1 VFLIVWQAGL
11 STLAPAYP
19 HGDSGETAG
28 VALYLGIAHPPGYPL
43 PTLLG
48 NLFVRLL
55 PVGCVAWRVSMLS
68 LASAAGAAILL
79 ASAFKPS
86 PPLFVLLGCAGG
98 LALEVWNQMTIP
110 KGSVYTV
117 TILLLGLAAW
127 ITSGSTGTATRRVVR
142 FGTALGLAAGGHY
155 MILLPFVPFLAW
167 PVLAPAWRGA
177 GRWRSVVLA
186 LCAASMGL
194 SLYLYLPLR
203 APTAHPMFRW
213 AEPNTKARFSWLV
226 LRQQYISIE
235 KQSRGR
241 GGEML
246 AGRFASR
253 LKAGYGAGILLLGL
267 GLAHAISTRR
277 YWLVALAA
285 GGVGEVAAAAFY
297 PKLEADA
304 LWVADP
310 FFTSGWYA
318 VAFLAAA
325 GIVYV
330 SRLPGRRWPA
340 AAALL
345 ALGLAGRELAT
356 GFSLVSK
363 SRNYFATDQLANLR
377 DTLPRDALLFCE
389 GDAYIAPLL
398 HGLYVDRDREDV
410 RMIIPIFLHFNW
422 GLVQLRE
429 QYPDLALKDLKPW
442 GHVWLMARDI
452 MQARPGSP
460 WTYTLTTSTG
470 WPFTKYATPY
480 GLVYRLLGDKRSL
493 EDFAVDR
500 AMLRWRLRNTMSN
513 LLDREPFAR
522 VVKDNYVQA
531 YFARATYR
539 RMRHEPDRSMAL
551 FDRARLMGSPE
562 AALNC
567 GLMRFEKGDFIGAG
581 ACWRQAAQWGPDRPE
596 PWANLALLALR
607 ERPPRPD
614 AALALCERCIKAKP
628 DFLQAYEIASNAWYV
643 KGDLPRAMASLER
656 ALVISPGD
664 RRLALLLAAMRKA
677 IGNRAID
684 NRQ

>member
-1 VFLIVWQAGL
+1 M
-11 STLAPAYP
+11 
-19 HGDSGETAG
+19 
-28 VALYLGIAHPPGYPL
+28 ALYLGIAHPPGYPL

-48 NLFVRLL
+48 NLFVRFM

-68 LASAAGAAILL
+68 LASAAGAAVLL
-79 ASAFKPS
+79 ASAFRPS
-86 PPLFVLLGCAGG
+86 PPLFVLLGIAGG

-117 TILLLGLAAW
+117 TIFLLGLTVWIMSDSAGSAA
-127 ITSGSTGTATRRVVR
+127 RRAVR

-167 PVLAPAWRGA
+167 PALAPAWRGN
-177 GRWRSVVLA
+177 GRGRSIVLA
-186 LCAASMGL
+186 LCAAAMGI

-213 AEPNTKARFSWLV
+213 AEPVTKARFSWLV

-246 AGRFASR
+246 AGRFVSR

-267 GLAHAISTRR
+267 GLAYAIPGRR
-277 YWLVALAA
+277 FWLAALAA
-285 GGVGEVAAAAFY
+285 GGVAEVAAAAFY

-318 VAFLAAA
+318 AAFLGVA

-340 AAALL
+340 VAALL
-345 ALGLAGRELAT
+345 ALALAGRELVA
-356 GFSLVSK
+356 GFSLASK
-363 SRNYFATDQLANLR
+363 SRDYYATDQLANLR

-398 HGLYVDRDREDV
+398 HGLYVDRDREDI
-410 RMIIPIFLHFNW
+410 RMIIPIFLHFKW

-429 QYPDLALKDLKPW
+429 QYPDLALRDVKPW

-460 WTYTLTTSTG
+460 WAYTLTTSTG

-480 GLVYRLLGDKRSL
+480 GLVYRLLGDKKSIQ
-493 EDFAVDR
+493 DSAVDR
-500 AMLRWRLRNTMSN
+500 GMLRWRLRDTMSG

-522 VVKDNYVQA
+522 IVRENYVQA
-531 YFARATYR
+531 YFARAAYR
-539 RMRHEPDRSMAL
+539 RARHER
-551 FDRARLMGSPE
+551 DRALVLFKRAERFGSPE

-567 GLMRFEKGDFIGAG
+567 GLLYFERGDCGRA
-581 ACWRQAAQWGPDRPE
+581 AASWRSAAEWGPDRPE
-596 PWANLALLALR
+596 PWANLALLALK
-607 ERPPRPD
+607 EKPPRPD
-614 AALALCERCIKAKP
+614 AALALCERSLKARH

-643 KGDLPRAMASLER
+643 KGDLPRAMACLER
-656 ALVISPGD
+656 ALVINPGD
-664 RRLALLLAAMRKA
+664 RRLSLLLAAMRKA
-677 IGNRAID
+677 VGHRPGSIHRP
-684 NRQ
+684 